1 MMGLDKFHTVSV
13 TNGKPFPDS
22 TIRRFDEAMRDFLCE
37 KAGEILTLNGKIE
50 QVAIMWGTP
59 ERVWGTFPQKQPGT
73 GFSDTRLIPAAP
85 NKRPTL
91 PLMSYVRK
99 GLVPDPRYFHDKT
112 GDRWV
117 KVRHENG
124 RDWYTAPKYLPI
136 KIPYQIEFWT
146 KYEAEKLMFAET
158 FLNGFQPDDVMPY
171 GVLGKSATVHLTA
184 GPDDIS
190 EIEDVGELD
199 RVLRMTATL
208 EVDGFLPR
216 KPTIKK
222 PLLRIPIFEGETVRI
237 FNEECKEEV
246 RIEDVQPVPEGCEPE
261 GCGLDIVVTSETD
274 FVNLPSRC
282 SS

>member
-1 MMGLDKFHTVSV
+1 MALDKFHTVSV
-13 TNGKPFPDS
+13 VDGKPYPDS
-22 TIRRFDEAMRDFLCE
+22 TVRRFDEAMRDFLCE
-37 KAGEILTLNGKIE
+37 RAGEILTISGKIE
-50 QVAIMWGTP
+50 QVNIMWGTP
-59 ERVWGTFPQKQPGT
+59 ERVWATFPHKKKSEEL
-73 GFSDTRLIPAAP
+73 SDKRLIPAAP

-99 GLVPDPRYFHDKT
+99 GLALDPRYFHDKF

-146 KYEAEKLMFAET
+146 KYENEKLMFAET
-158 FLNGFQPDDVMPY
+158 FMNRFQPDDAMPY
-171 GVLGKSATVHLTA
+171 GSSGKTATVHLVS

-199 RVLRMTATL
+199 RVLRMTATV

-222 PLLRIPIFEGETVRI
+222 PLLRIPIYEGETVRVM
-237 FNEECKEEV
+237 NDACEEEV
-246 RIEDVQPVPEGCEPE
+246 HIEDIQPVPEGCEPE
-261 GCGLDIVVTSETD
+261 GCGLDVVVTSETD
-274 FVNLPSRC
+274 FANLPTRC
-282 SS
+282 SP